1 MKFKLV
7 LATSTLPKKMPETIV
22 YWNRC
27 ETKINSE
34 NQSLVSQQQLDEFH
48 SLKGVKLHD
57 YPEDRAKVAKHF
69 PLLDNKQIY
78 ADSQQEQ
85 FSNPIESLVYYSPEV
100 QSLIESLYEP
110 RPVEGHIIIENP
122 RDTDVFF
129 NSKFESGNL
138 KQAFIVP
145 QPSDFDELTDEEA
158 MIGDYLPKE
167 EKEYLRSVLEKRRE
181 KKKET
186 AKKTVQD
193 S

>member
-34 NQSLVSQQQLDEFH
+34 TQSLVSQQQLDEFH

-78 ADSQQEQ
+78 ADSLQEQ
-85 FSNPIESLVYYSPEV
+85 FSNPIESFVYYSPEV
-100 QSLIESLYEP
+100 QSLIESLY
-110 RPVEGHIIIENP
+110 
-122 RDTDVFF
+122 
-129 NSKFESGNL
+129 
-138 KQAFIVP
+138 
-145 QPSDFDELTDEEA
+145 
-158 MIGDYLPKE
+158 
-167 EKEYLRSVLEKRRE
+167 
-181 KKKET
+181 
-186 AKKTVQD
+186 
-193 S
+193 